1 MNNIKTVLLLGAL
14 TGLFLFVGGAMGG
27 QTGMVIAFILA
38 AVMNV
43 GAYWFSDKIVLK
55 AYKAKEITET
65 EMPEIFAMVRRLTDK
80 ADMPMPKVYYIDQ
93 DSPNA
98 FATGRD
104 PAHSAIAL
112 SKGIIEL
119 MDKREVEG
127 VIAHELSHI
136 RHRDTLISTVSA
148 TIAGAIMVLANM
160 MRWTAF
166 FGGGSDDDDGGG
178 IIGLIVIAILAPFAA
193 MIIQMA
199 ISRSR
204 EYKADN
210 GAAVL
215 TNNPEGL
222 ASGLEKLG
230 VYSKRIP
237 MKASKQTAHMFIVN
251 PFSGKSLLKLFSTHP
266 PIEERV
272 KRLREIEF

>member
-1 MNNIKTVLLLGAL
+1 MNNMKTVLLLGAL
-14 TGLFLFVGGAMGG
+14 TGLFIFIGGAAGG
-27 QTGMVIAFILA
+27 QTGMVIAFIFA
-38 AVMNV
+38 AIMNV
-43 GAYWFSDKIVLK
+43 GAYWFSDKIVLR

-65 EMPEIFAMVRRLTDK
+65 EIPEIFAMVRRLTDK
-80 ADMPMPKVYYIDQ
+80 ADLPMPKVYYIDQ

-119 MDKREVEG
+119 MDKRELEG

-136 RHRDTLISTVSA
+136 RHRDTLISTIAA
-148 TIAGAIMVLANM
+148 TIAGAIMVLATM
-160 MRWTAF
+160 LRWTAF
-166 FGGGSDDDDGGG
+166 FGGRSDDDDGGG
-178 IIGLIVIAILAPFAA
+178 IIGLIAIAILAPFAA
-193 MIIQMA
+193 MVIQMA

-204 EYKADN
+204 EYKADS
-210 GAAVL
+210 GAAGL

-251 PFSGKSLLKLFSTHP
+251 PFSGKSIFKLFSTHP
-266 PIEERV
+266 PLEERV
-272 KRLREIEF
+272 KRLREMEF